1 MNIFE
6 GAKVGDVYLCSWDY
20 DDEDIFI
27 NVITEITEDEYIGR
41 PLYASDGSITPMEYQ
56 ANSDYN
62 NGGKAVKLS
71 CTEETFNIDDYPELK
86 I

>member
-41 PLYASDGSITPMEYQ
+41 PLYASNGSITPMEHEI
-56 ANSDYN
+56 NSDDN
-62 NGGKAVKLS
+62 SKAVKLS